1 MDKSFLRNKYKKV
14 ISSIKNKKQLDD
26 IIFNKII
33 DLEEYNKNNHS
44 FYSDLEPLYGLPY
57 LFMDLDNFGYDG
69 LVVQKKD
76 IMSF

>member
-1 MDKSFLRNKYKKV
+1 MQEYYDYTDTN
-14 ISSIKNKKQLDD
+14 SIQE
-26 IIFNKII
+26 
-33 DLEEYNKNNHS
+33 LENNHS

-57 LFMDLDNFGYDG
+57 LFMDLDNFGYDR